1 MMCGMWKAMLPVSI
15 SEHHCPSSCMDNL
28 SLVDTVIKI
37 PICWFHHKLH
47 LLVFTTAVLVSIIRS
62 SASSSSIVK
71 LYARHGANNGMAAW
85 TRHHKEVLNMSVS
98 SQAPPVS
105 LYNCSFGIHHQNLND
120 SSASSSSIVKLY
132 TRHGANNGMAAWT
145 RHHKVVSIDS
155 VIRNFSGMHLGCPG
169 LGDKMFNNATAD
181 HRPLTSISQHHH
193 QKV

>member
-1 MMCGMWKAMLPVSI
+1 MMCGVWKAMLPVSI

-85 TRHHKEVLNMSVS
+85 TRHHK
-98 SQAPPVS
+98 
-105 LYNCSFGIHHQNLND
+105 
-120 SSASSSSIVKLY
+120 
-132 TRHGANNGMAAWT
+132 
-145 RHHKVVSIDS
+145 VVSIDS